1 MKRNNITG
9 AVAVAVSFV
18 IIFVLQAV
26 LLRVGLAA
34 LDVSVSLP
42 GAFVASVAG
51 TLWLMLVPGHGGS
64 GK

>member
-1 MKRNNITG
+1 MKRNNVTG
-9 AVAVAVSFV
+9 AIAVVVA
-18 IIFVLQAV
+18 FVLIFAVQAV

-34 LDVSVSLP
+34 LGVSVSLS